1 VIRRAQEVSGV
12 QRVVSH
18 VLKIDDPRRTQTARA
33 TEPAIP
39 TAG

>member
-1 VIRRAQEVSGV
+1 
-12 QRVVSH
+12 VSH